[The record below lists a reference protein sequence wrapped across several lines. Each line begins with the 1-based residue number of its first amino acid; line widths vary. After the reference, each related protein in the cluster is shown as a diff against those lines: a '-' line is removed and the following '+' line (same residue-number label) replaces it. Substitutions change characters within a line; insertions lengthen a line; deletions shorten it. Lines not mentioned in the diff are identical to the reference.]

1 MKCKDTRM
9 VDNMEE
15 KYAVETRQMSYED
28 FIAAVIEECRND
40 GMNIARV
47 EKFLKTEDGKD
58 YLRDTYRDDCN
69 VNAMAYIIYLEA

>member
-1 MKCKDTRM
+1 
-9 VDNMEE
+9 MEE

-40 GMNIARV
+40 GMNISRAK
-47 EKFLKTEDGKD
+47 EFLKTTDGAN